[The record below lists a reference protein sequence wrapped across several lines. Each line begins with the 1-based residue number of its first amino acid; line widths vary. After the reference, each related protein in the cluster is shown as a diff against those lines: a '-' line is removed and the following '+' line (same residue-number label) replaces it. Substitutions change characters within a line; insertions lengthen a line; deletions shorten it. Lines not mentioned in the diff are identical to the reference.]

1 MKGARILI
9 ADDHLLT
16 LEGIR
21 SVLEP
26 HHTILAVAADGRTLV
41 ERALE
46 LKPDLVVADVTM
58 PLLNGID
65 AAVRIK
71 ERLPKTKFLFVT
83 MHVNP
88 AYLEAALQA
97 GCCGYVLK
105 SAAREELLAAV
116 GAVLR
121 GQIYVTPG
129 LSREPLERFSQPS
142 RAAATLRLTPRE
154 RETLQLVAE
163 GKTSKEIAEILQI
176 SVKTATFHR
185 ENLKKKLG
193 IRTTSELTKH
203 AIQLGLI

>member
-26 HHTILAVAADGRTLV
+26 NHTILAVAVDGRALV

-65 AAVRIK
+65 AALRIK

-97 GCCGYVLK
+97 GCSGYVLK
-105 SAAREELLAAV
+105 TAAREELMAAV

-121 GQIYVTPG
+121 DRIYVTPG
-129 LSREPLERFSQPS
+129 LSSEPLERFAQPS
-142 RAAATLRLTPRE
+142 MAAASLRLTPRE
-154 RETLQLVAE
+154 RETLQLIAE
-163 GKTSKEIAEILQI
+163 GKTSKEIAHILQI

-193 IRTTSELTKH
+193 FRTTSELTKH